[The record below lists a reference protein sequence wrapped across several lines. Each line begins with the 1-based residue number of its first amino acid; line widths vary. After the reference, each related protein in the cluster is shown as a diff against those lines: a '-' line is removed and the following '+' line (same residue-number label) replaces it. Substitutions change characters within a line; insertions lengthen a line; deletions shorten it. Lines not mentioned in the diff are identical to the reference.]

1 MALQNQVYDHQE
13 NRVIV
18 LDETESSVVKLSK
31 DLRQAA
37 ATISSTEARFL
48 VDAYYQM
55 QDRRIRSNN
64 QLRQMPD
71 EPHEVLGW
79 LAAQSTI
86 LENNVKGAL
95 DVYSKYHPIGERIR
109 TVVGVGPVIAAGLL
123 AHIDIHKAKT
133 AGALWKYAGLD
144 PAAQWKKGQKRPWN
158 AALKVLCWKL
168 GESFVKVSGNKNDV
182 YGKIYKQRKEL
193 EAQRNESGEFAEQA
207 KAKLEKFNIGKTTD
221 AYKAYSIGKLPPAHI
236 HARATRFAVK
246 LFLSH
251 LQEVWW
257 KHEFHTDPPAPY
269 AMVHQGHAHK
279 IEPPF

>member
-1 MALQNQVYDHQE
+1 M
-13 NRVIV
+13 
-18 LDETESSVVKLSK
+18 
-31 DLRQAA
+31 
-37 ATISSTEARFL
+37 
-48 VDAYYQM
+48 
-55 QDRRIRSNN
+55 
-64 QLRQMPD
+64 
-71 EPHEVLGW
+71 
-79 LAAQSTI
+79 
-86 LENNVKGAL
+86 
-95 DVYSKYHPIGERIR
+95 
-109 TVVGVGPVIAAGLL
+109 VGVGPVIAAGLL

-144 PAAQWKKGQKRPWN
+144 PSAQWKKGQKRPWN